1 MKVLELLEND
11 DLGGWEPELE
21 PTPKREINVRPV
33 DGATWT
39 GWTAASLVFNQAF
52 GSNTWSISDIPAEG
66 TARPITVYLKDAVDL
81 SNAYRILKKHGIKVL
96 FLEAVR
102 LDNKGSTTYTEKDL
116 PRYIRLGDGYHLHRN
131 AEPYFVSYDIK
142 RMLEDDKLGKVDAIV
157 SPGGDAQW
165 RITVKPADGAATRFA
180 DVTVSKGQLYNHLK
194 LKWWAKN
201 RLIEAGWLPPI
212 KEAKSG
218 VPSPENNYN
227 FRPEYRQFRF
237 QIHDLEKFKGMSV
250 QPGFKKAT
258 VDNRFVEKA
267 LQDVMI
273 KQQPGVGPAE
283 GWTLL
288 MHGALKGNNPHDAPM
303 VLMFDPLIV
312 KPDTKKLKEYGMKPV
327 FLENHDAY

>member
-96 FLEAVR
+96 FLEAVKPDSSHKQY
-102 LDNKGSTTYTEKDL
+102 LDL
-116 PRYIRLGDGYHLHRN
+116 PKYIRLGEGYYLHRN
-131 AEPYFVSYDIK
+131 SEPYLVSYDVR
-142 RMLEDDKLGKVDAIV
+142 RMLEDDKLGKVDAYI
-157 SPGGDAQW
+157 SPSGDAYW
-165 RITVKPADGAATRFA
+165 KMRLDGE
-180 DVTVSKGQLYNHLK
+180 DVQGSRSFDVIVSKGQLYNHLK

-212 KEAKSG
+212 KETKSG

-237 QIHDLEKFKGMSV
+237 QIYDLEKFKGMSV

-267 LQDVMI
+267 MQDVMI